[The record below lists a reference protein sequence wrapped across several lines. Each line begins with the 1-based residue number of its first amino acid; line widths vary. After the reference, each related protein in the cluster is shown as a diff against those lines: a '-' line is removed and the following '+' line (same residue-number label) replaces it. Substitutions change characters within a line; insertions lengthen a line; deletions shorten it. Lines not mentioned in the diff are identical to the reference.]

1 MSPYET
7 MNMEVPMKLSALEEL
22 NERLLSSGLDQDE
35 IDHLLARFLE
45 EEAYDYVDCMEVM
58 KDMLKQKENTGPLH

>member
-1 MSPYET
+1 
-7 MNMEVPMKLSALEEL
+7 MKLSALEEL
-22 NERLLSSGLDQDE
+22 NECLLSSGLDQDD

>member
-1 MSPYET
+1 
-7 MNMEVPMKLSALEEL
+7 MKLSALEEL
-22 NERLLSSGLDQDE
+22 NERLLSSGLHQDD

>member
-1 MSPYET
+1 
-7 MNMEVPMKLSALEEL
+7 MKLSALEEL
-22 NERLLSSGLDQDE
+22 NERLLSSGLDQND

-58 KDMLKQKENTGPLH
+58 KDMLKQKENTCHLH

>member
-22 NERLLSSGLDQDE
+22 NERLLSSGLDQND